1 MGILSYAFAHKKQH
15 IIVNLYSMNIQKEK
29 RQLKSTQKNRQDF
42 LNLDKQPLRQSAFPP
57 LKEGI
62 ILHID
67 TLPPA
72 KKQ

>member
-1 MGILSYAFAHKKQH
+1 
-15 IIVNLYSMNIQKEK
+15 MNIQKEK

-42 LNLDKQPLRQSAFPP
+42 LSLDKQPLRQSAFPP